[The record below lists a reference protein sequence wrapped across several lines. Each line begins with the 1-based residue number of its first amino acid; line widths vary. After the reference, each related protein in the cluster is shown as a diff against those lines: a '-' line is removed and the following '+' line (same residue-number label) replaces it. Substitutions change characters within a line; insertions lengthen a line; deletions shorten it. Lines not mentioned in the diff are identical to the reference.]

1 MKNKIKKLILNWLFG
16 TDNVDSYM
24 ELLHENIDYHKKY
37 YELTERCAELIDDH
51 IKTLDKEKEMI
62 SILRKLVQVCE
73 NHGIDAYEEV
83 KNIKL

>member
-24 ELLHENIDYHKKY
+24 ELLHENIETYKQNQ
-37 YELTERCAELIDDH
+37 ELRKRYIEEIEAH
-51 IKTLDKEKEMI
+51 MKTLAMTQEI
-62 SILRKLVQVCE
+62 INTLIKLVQVCE
-73 NHGIDAYEEV
+73 NHGIDIYEEE